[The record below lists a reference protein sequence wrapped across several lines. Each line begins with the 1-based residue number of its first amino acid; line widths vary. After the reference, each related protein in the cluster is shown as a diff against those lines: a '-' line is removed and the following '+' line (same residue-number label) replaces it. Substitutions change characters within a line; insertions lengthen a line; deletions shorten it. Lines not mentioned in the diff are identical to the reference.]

1 MPAAPAKSQTRRMLR
16 LAGLLALPAIIYAL
30 RQPIESGITHLVARR
45 TARQTLITWGLTPTR
60 ENIHLYLTSHHT
72 PAPATPAP
80 LPSPPLPAIPPDT
93 PFSSHWRYGDLFRNH
108 RLSIGVY
115 ILAPALPDGL
125 DTLLGDHPAGPGN
138 TITLRLLRTRQELLD
153 SFARDSIVLYFG
165 HANFGKGII
174 FPPHSGDAPI
184 PMGRDTL
191 LIPER
196 HLAPEDTVIAR
207 LDNGLIRIRGGA
219 DGLKNLNVQCNLFG
233 YLGCRTD
240 LYFRDIWQAHFPRV
254 DFVATTYV
262 THSIAA
268 APAILHTWL
277 TGLQR
282 GHPLTAIIHD
292 LNQNQSAEILFG
304 RINETTRYHNPAT
317 HPAQLFTH

>member
-1 MPAAPAKSQTRRMLR
+1 MGP
-16 LAGLLALPAIIYAL
+16 
-30 RQPIESGITHLVARR
+30 H
-45 TARQTLITWGLTPTR
+45 PTR

-72 PAPATPAP
+72 PHPPPRAAP
-80 LPSPPLPAIPPDT
+80 LPPLPAIPPDT
-93 PFSSHWRYGDLFRNH
+93 RSQATGATATCSGITASPSAFISSHPPSRRPRH
-108 RLSIGVY
+108 
-115 ILAPALPDGL
+115 PARRPS
-125 DTLLGDHPAGPGN
+125 AGPGN

-282 GHPLTAIIHD
+282 GHSLAAIIHD

>member
-1 MPAAPAKSQTRRMLR
+1 M
-16 LAGLLALPAIIYAL
+16 
-30 RQPIESGITHLVARR
+30 
-45 TARQTLITWGLTPTR
+45 GLTTR
-60 ENIHLYLTSHHT
+60 ENIQFYLTSHHT
-72 PAPATPAP
+72 LHLPP
-80 LPSPPLPAIPPDT
+80 LRCSSPLLPAIPPDT
-93 PFSSHWRYGDLFRNH
+93 LLKPLATATCPESPPLHH
-108 RLSIGVY
+108 VY
-115 ILAPALPDGL
+115 TRTALPDGSTPCSATIL
-125 DTLLGDHPAGPGN
+125 PAPAHHHAPPC
-138 TITLRLLRTRQELLD
+138 
-153 SFARDSIVLYFG
+153 ARDKNSTFCPRFHCALLG

-174 FPPHSGDAPI
+174 FPTRRRPHPHGTRQLPPRTPSAPKT
-184 PMGRDTL
+184 PSS
-191 LIPER
+191 P
-196 HLAPEDTVIAR
+196 A
-207 LDNGLIRIRGGA
+207 DNGSSYRGGA
-219 DGLKNLNVQCNLFG
+219 DGLKHLNVQCNLFG

-282 GHPLTAIIHD
+282 GHSLAAIIHD